1 MCFSGL
7 LPVLLFI
14 SCVSVILL
22 AHHCKMAAHSYVH
35 GVSIEDNKTSPYNAN
50 PEKGPPSQ
58 TIEVC
63 DIGSG
68 DTVNDV
74 SDMRRLGKRQVF
86 KVDSQLIHIH
96 SLDQW

>member
-1 MCFSGL
+1 
-7 LPVLLFI
+7 
-14 SCVSVILL
+14 
-22 AHHCKMAAHSYVH
+22 MAAHSYVH